1 MDRSSEITK
10 KFTRYILLVLRPLSH
25 EPNVTGEN
33 INNDLLIFCDWQN
46 NGSNLHPD
54 FERKSQEDI
63 FHVILNKL
71 KITRRYLS
79 RDFEQTEHPFVF
91 SVILKLWK
99 SLYEKN
105 IGFYLKIFKI
115 ALEKKF
121 SKANKVFHWSV
132 NCIAVYIIRS
142 LRTFKF
148 LVYFFLVFNL

>member
-10 KFTRYILLVLRPLSH
+10 KFTRYDILLLLRPLSH
-25 EPNVTGEN
+25 EPNVT
-33 INNDLLIFCDWQN
+33 WQN
-46 NGSNLHPD
+46 NGSNLHPN